1 MAAETAATGQDT
13 GRAPGAVTS
22 MSLSSV
28 FDHPTL
34 SGAAIIAAKTAVV
47 YLFLVAGLRLFGK
60 RELGQMSLYD
70 LVLIIILGNAVQNA
84 MINNDNTLVG
94 GIVAAVVLFTLN
106 WGLNQVISRSRRAE
120 RFLVGGPI
128 LIVHDGQPLR
138 SRMSR
143 EGITMDELDAA
154 LREHGIDEVADVQL
168 AVLEADGT
176 ISVVPRDSQVLKTR
190 RHYRGMRLP

>member
-106 WGLNQVISRSRRAE
+106 WGLNQVMTTASSPRRASASTT
-120 RFLVGGPI
+120 
-128 LIVHDGQPLR
+128 R
-138 SRMSR
+138 S
-143 EGITMDELDAA
+143 G
-154 LREHGIDEVADVQL
+154 
-168 AVLEADGT
+168 
-176 ISVVPRDSQVLKTR
+176 SVTASWRSGSATARTR
-190 RHYRGMRLP
+190 APTRGS